1 MAHREVPEPSTGTP
15 PEVRPPSGEG
25 SSEQEEAGTNARDL
39 EGLLDFFR
47 VLADRTR
54 LQIIALL
61 VERERSVEEIA
72 TLLGLKGPTV
82 SHHLRRLRAQ
92 ELVTMRPEGTT
103 HLYRFNQERFTQ
115 MARLLSRGPVP
126 QVFTEGVDLDRFEQ
140 KVLQNFMEG
149 GRLKVIPAQRKKRQ
163 VILRYLA
170 RQFEPGRAYPEKEVN
185 ALLGRFHWDTATL
198 RREMIA
204 SGLMVRQRS
213 IYRRVGDLE

>member
-1 MAHREVPEPSTGTP
+1 
-15 PEVRPPSGEG
+15 
-25 SSEQEEAGTNARDL
+25 
-39 EGLLDFFR
+39 
-47 VLADRTR
+47 
-54 LQIIALL
+54 
-61 VERERSVEEIA
+61 
-72 TLLGLKGPTV
+72 
-82 SHHLRRLRAQ
+82 
-92 ELVTMRPEGTT
+92 MRPEGTT